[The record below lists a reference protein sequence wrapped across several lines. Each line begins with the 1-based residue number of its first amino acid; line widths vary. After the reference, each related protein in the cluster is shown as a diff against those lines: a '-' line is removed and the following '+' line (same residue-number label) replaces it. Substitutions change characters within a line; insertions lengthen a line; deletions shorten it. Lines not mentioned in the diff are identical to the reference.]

1 MTQTAVQ
8 LISGVLAV
16 ALVAI
21 IFLRRK
27 KKKGATEDE
36 F

>member
-1 MTQTAVQ
+1 MTQTTVQ

-16 ALVAI
+16 ALVAL

-27 KKKGATEDE
+27 KKKGAPEDE